1 MTTGNGSE
9 MFTAGKM
16 AEALGVSQ
24 GKVRKLIQEY
34 EIEPD
39 EIKRGCKYYGTAT
52 LKKLKTEVQKA

>member
-1 MTTGNGSE
+1 MTTKKGGE

-24 GKVRKLIQEY
+24 GKVKKLIQEY

-39 EIKRGCKYYGTAT
+39 EIKRGCKYYGTAA
-52 LKKLKTEVQKA
+52 LKKLKAEV